1 MPGATLSR
9 WTMSYF
15 AAACLMLVAGQG
27 LMVAGYGYPF
37 ADPGAPE
44 TLVVVHLVAI
54 GWLSLLMA
62 GALLQFVPVLIA
74 RPVVGARFALPA
86 LLLLLGGLGLL
97 LGGFV
102 AVSGAL
108 DLPLVL
114 LPVGGLMLLAG
125 FGLFAAILAVTLLS
139 ARPLSLPARFV
150 ATGLAALVGAA
161 LIGSALTV
169 ALSGLAEN
177 PLLDRLVA
185 QGVELHAALGLGG
198 WLSATAVGVSYR
210 LFSMFLLAPEVERS
224 SSRAAWWGAS
234 LAVGLVAVAVIFVLS
249 GIFGAALLFTA
260 ALLLTLMA
268 VMLYGVDVLHIYR
281 GRKRKQAELN
291 IRASF
296 AALGLFVLSIFLL
309 NVPALRSGDIVAAV
323 VYLFIFGW
331 LTGLGLAQ
339 LYKIVA
345 FLTWLEAYGPILG
358 RAPVP
363 RVQDLVDE
371 RHALILFRLYY
382 GAVVVATLSLAA
394 GATGFFRMAVA
405 AQLLATLCLIREFI
419 RARRLSIVPVALRAP
434 AGLVRPHLFL
444 PLSAF
449 QGDK

>member
-37 ADPGAPE
+37 ADISAPE
-44 TLVVVHLVAI
+44 TLVVVHLIAI

-74 RPVVGARFALPA
+74 RPVIGGRFAMPA
-86 LLLLLGGLGLL
+86 LLLLLGGLGCL

-102 AVSGAL
+102 ALSGAL
-108 DLPLVL
+108 DLPLAL
-114 LPVGGLMLLAG
+114 LPIGGVMLLAG
-125 FGLFAAILAVTLLS
+125 FGLFAGILAVTLLS
-139 ARPLSLPARFV
+139 ARPLPLPARFV

-161 LIGSALTV
+161 LIGSAFT
-169 ALSGLAEN
+169 ATLSGFTES

-185 QGVELHAALGLGG
+185 DGVALHAALGLGG

-224 SSRAAWWGAS
+224 TSRAAWWGAS
-234 LAVGLVAVAVIFVLS
+234 VAVGLVVVAVVFVLS
-249 GIFGAALLFTA
+249 GIFGAALLFAA

-268 VMLYGVDVLHIYR
+268 VMLYGADVLHIYR

-296 AALGLFVLSIFLL
+296 AALGLCALSILLL
-309 NVPALRSGDIVAAV
+309 NVPSLRSGNMVAAV

-345 FLTWLEAYGPILG
+345 FLTWLEAYGPVLG

-382 GAVVVATLSLAA
+382 GAVGIAVLSLAA
-394 GATGFFRMAVA
+394 GTTGFFRMAVA
-405 AQLLATLCLIREFI
+405 GQLLSTLCLIREFI
-419 RARRLSIVPVALRAP
+419 RARRLSIVPAALRAP
-434 AGLVRPHLFL
+434 AGMVRPRLFL

>member
-37 ADPGAPE
+37 ADTGAPE
-44 TLVVVHLVAI
+44 TLVVVHLIVI

-74 RPVVGARFALPA
+74 RPVVGARFAVPA
-86 LLLLLGGLGLL
+86 LLLLLGGLSCL

-102 AVSGAL
+102 ALSGVL

-114 LPVGGLMLLAG
+114 LPVGGAMLLAG
-125 FGLFAAILAVTLLS
+125 FGLFASILAVSLYS
-139 ARPLSLPARFV
+139 ARPLPLPARFV
-150 ATGLAALVGAA
+150 ATGLIALVGAALVGAA
-161 LIGSALTV
+161 FTAV
-169 ALSGLAEN
+169 LSGVAES

-185 QGVELHAALGLGG
+185 DGVELHAALGLGG

-210 LFSMFLLAPEVERS
+210 LFSMFLLAPEVERPT
-224 SSRAAWWGAS
+224 SRAAWWGAS
-234 LAVGLVAVAVIFVLS
+234 LAVGFVAVAVVFVLS
-249 GIFGAALLFTA
+249 GFFGSPLLFAA
-260 ALLLTLMA
+260 ALLLTLVA
-268 VMLYGVDVLHIYR
+268 VMLYGADILHIYR

-296 AALGLFVLSIFLL
+296 AALGLFALSILFL
-309 NVPALRSGDIVAAV
+309 NVPALRAGDMVTAV
-323 VYLFIFGW
+323 VYLFVFGW

-345 FLTWLEAYGPILG
+345 FLTWLEAYGPVLG

-371 RHALILFRLYY
+371 RHAHILFRIYY

-394 GATGFFRMAVA
+394 GASGLFRMAVA
-405 AQLLATLCLIREFI
+405 AQLFATLCLIREFI
-419 RARRLSIVPVALRAP
+419 RARRLSVVPAALRAP
-434 AGLVRPHLFL
+434 AGMVRPHLFL